1 MAGTEGIRARRP
13 AEVPIPAVQ
22 RQRPAARTAAAT
34 AAEDIAA
41 CRIAVAALI
50 PVGQRRMLQAAVITA
65 ADIAAHRPA
74 EARIPAVQRP
84 AARVAAAPTAASL
97 EEDRVEVAPE
107 AGRMEALRMA
117 DTVATKWVPP
127 RFTPYLTHRQEALKR
142 ASCPP

>member
-34 AAEDIAA
+34 A
-41 CRIAVAALI
+41 
-50 PVGQRRMLQAAVITA
+50 A